1 MPEPSSWPFDNE
13 GGMPSTRTQISA
25 WRGAVYSILAVAGGY
40 FVALWDARGMQA
52 ARAPSWL
59 GSLPAMWVFLAGV
72 AGAILGLRFGAP
84 NPAPIRTSS

>member
-1 MPEPSSWPFDNE
+1 VLELSSWPFDNE

-25 WRGAVYSILAVAGGY
+25 WMGAACSILAVTGVY
-40 FVALWDARGMQA
+40 FLALWDARGMQA
-52 ARAPSWL
+52 AMAPSWL